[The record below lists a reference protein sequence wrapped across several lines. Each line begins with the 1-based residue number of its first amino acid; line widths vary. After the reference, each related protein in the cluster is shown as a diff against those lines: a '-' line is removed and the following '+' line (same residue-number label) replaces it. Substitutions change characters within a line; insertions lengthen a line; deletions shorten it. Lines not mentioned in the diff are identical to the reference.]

1 MQWKGNMEYQKNN
14 NMSIIIK
21 LPSMV
26 QESAK
31 PEIQTS
37 LMSIASTGARLMYIP
52 LVFVINYL

>member
-1 MQWKGNMEYQKNN
+1 
-14 NMSIIIK
+14 MSIIIK